1 MKEFMRK
8 NRTLLRIGVMV
19 TALALVVVTF
29 TPLILDPGRI
39 QPQFLSMPFT
49 LWTSVLITALLV
61 FLTYVASKLQ
71 DDD

>member
-1 MKEFMRK
+1 MKEFVRK
-8 NRTLLRIGVMV
+8 YRKMLRIGVMV

-39 QPQFLSMPFT
+39 YPQFLSMPFT

-61 FLTYVASKLQ
+61 VLTYVASKLQ

>member
-1 MKEFMRK
+1 
-8 NRTLLRIGVMV
+8 MV
-19 TALALVVVTF
+19 TALVLVVVTF

-39 QPQFLSMPFT
+39 HPQFLSMPFT
-49 LWTSVLITALLV
+49 LWASVLITALLV